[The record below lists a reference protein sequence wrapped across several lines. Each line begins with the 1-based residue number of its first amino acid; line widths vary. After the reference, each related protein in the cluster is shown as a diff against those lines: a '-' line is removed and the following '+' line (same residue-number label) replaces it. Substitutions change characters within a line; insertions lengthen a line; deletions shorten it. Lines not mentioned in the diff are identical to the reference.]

1 MVFLALIGG
10 YIITSL
16 ILLKYPNLIHKK
28 KHLKFRAKHIS
39 HRGGAAERLEN
50 TMEAFT
56 HAETVGTDMF
66 ELDCHLTKDLQ
77 VVVSHDDH
85 LNRTCGS
92 QIQISQTL
100 YKDLPLLQDG
110 IKVDFYQTLRG
121 TGEDRRIP
129 LLKEVFES
137 FPHMPINIDI
147 KVDDDLLI
155 QQVNELIKQYNRE
168 EITAWGNRSDTVCQK
183 LYRINPRVPLIFSMR
198 RVIHLII
205 LFWTGL
211 LPFVSIKE
219 SLLEIIMPGI
229 LLSSEGMSD
238 LHFSSKARFLFW
250 LSDKLLMRPA
260 LFEHLDKRGIQTYLW
275 VLNREQDFERAFK
288 LGAAGVMTDR
298 IVLLKEY
305 LDKAGHEGSQGD
317 HLISRRCP

>member
-1 MVFLALIGG
+1 MVLLAVIGG

-50 TMEAFT
+50 TMEAFAY
-56 HAETVGTDMF
+56 AEKVGTDMF

-85 LNRTCGS
+85 LRRTCGS
-92 QIQISQTL
+92 QVQISQTL
-100 YKDLPLLQDG
+100 YKDLPKLQDG

-121 TGEDRRIP
+121 RGEDRRIP
-129 LLKEVFES
+129 LLKEVFDE

-155 QQVNELIKQYNRE
+155 QQVNDLVKQYNRE
-168 EITAWGNRSDTVCQK
+168 EITAWGSRSDVVCQK
-183 LYRINPRVPLIFSMR
+183 LYRLNPRVPLFFSMR
-198 RVIHLII
+198 RVIHLML

-211 LPFVSIKE
+211 LPFISIKE

-229 LLSSEGMSD
+229 LLSSEGM
-238 LHFSSKARFLFW
+238 FEVPVSSKARFIFW
-250 LSDKLLMRPA
+250 LLDKLLMRPA
-260 LFEHLDKRGIQTYLW
+260 LIKHLDKRGIQTYLW
-275 VLNREQDFERAFK
+275 VLNREEDFERAFK

-298 IVLLKEY
+298 ILLLKDY
-305 LDKAGHEGSQGD
+305 LDKTGQQRGQGEN
-317 HLISRRCP
+317 LIPPRCV